1 MAPSKVR
8 AVRTSLALHDLTQC
22 QQMAAAARA
31 SVGPKEAREVVISMA
46 DPVMLDL
53 L

>member
-1 MAPSKVR
+1 MSEG
-8 AVRTSLALHDLTQC
+8 LDLYQEAIK
-22 QQMAAAARA
+22 QMAAAARA
-31 SVGPKEAREVVISMA
+31 SVGPKEARDVVLAMA